1 MSKHND
7 STPPQ
12 KKHRGLIVVI
22 IVAVILIAIAAAG
35 NGASNGSSNSSGDSA
50 SQSQDSA
57 NNPAASDSSAS
68 DSSAKIDADKFE
80 KIESGMTYDQV
91 KEIIGSDGTEQSTS
105 AVGNT
110 TTTIYEWDS
119 DSFGVATV
127 TFQDDKVVNK
137 AQAGVGNKSTGTAT
151 MDKYN
156 QVQTGMSYDQVK
168 EIMGGDGELESDT
181 DVSGSKSQLYL
192 WNGESVGSNASIT
205 FTDGA
210 VSSKAQFGLDE

>member
-1 MSKHND
+1 MCFVLLVPSTEKTPLLVFKVDEVSSIWLASEVLPNRLEQAMSKHSD
-7 STPPQ
+7 STPQ

-68 DSSAKIDADKFE
+68 DSSAKIDADKFA

-156 QVQTGMSYDQVK
+156 QVQTGMSD
-168 EIMGGDGELESDT
+168 M
-181 DVSGSKSQLYL
+181 
-192 WNGESVGSNASIT
+192 A
-205 FTDGA
+205 
-210 VSSKAQFGLDE
+210 AQI

>member
-1 MSKHND
+1 M
-7 STPPQ
+7 
-12 KKHRGLIVVI
+12 

-35 NGASNGSSNSSGDSA
+35 KGASNGSSNSSGDSA

-57 NNPAASDSSAS
+57 NSSAASDSSAS
-68 DSSAKIDADKFE
+68 DSSTKIDADKFA

-127 TFQDDKVVNK
+127 TFQNDKVVNK

-168 EIMGGDGELESDT
+168 EIMGGDGELAFVAHEQ
-181 DVSGSKSQLYL
+181 VGNCFLEGSFVPMALLACLYVAQEAR
-192 WNGESVGSNASIT
+192 GERRRVH
-205 FTDGA
+205 
-210 VSSKAQFGLDE
+210 